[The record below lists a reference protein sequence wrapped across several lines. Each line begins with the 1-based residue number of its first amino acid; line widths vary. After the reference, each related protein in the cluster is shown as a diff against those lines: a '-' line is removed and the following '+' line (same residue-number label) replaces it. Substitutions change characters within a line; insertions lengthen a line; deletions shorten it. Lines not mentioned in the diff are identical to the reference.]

1 MSWGCA
7 VEMSNPTL
15 RLLLWVL
22 GQCMSVGSRFMPSMR
37 SQITRTLVFELSA
50 GQGVARHWIFDGPQ
64 RRVTTRSGHAASAD
78 CAVHFGSSAQALR
91 ALVST
96 RTVDRVVEGLHAGTV
111 ELRGSAFVL
120 LWFHGLTRR
129 FVRLGRPSGPR
140 HRLPDPYLV
149 HDSASCGDEKIVI
162 EPAVTRLDPEWVNAW
177 RARSTLIQ
185 VRGAAG
191 EPVLEP

>member
-1 MSWGCA
+1 
-7 VEMSNPTL
+7 MSNPAF
-15 RLLLWVL
+15 RLLLWLL
-22 GQCMSVGSRFMPSMR
+22 GHCMAVGSRFMPSVR

-50 GQGVARHWIFDGPQ
+50 GRNVARYWIFDGPQ
-64 RRVTTRSGHAASAD
+64 RRVTTRPGRAETPD
-78 CAVHFGSSAQALR
+78 CAVHFDSSAQALR
-91 ALVST
+91 ALVSA

-149 HDSASCGDEKIVI
+149 HDPASCGDEKIVI

-185 VRGAAG
+185 VRGAAD

>member
-1 MSWGCA
+1 
-7 VEMSNPTL
+7 MSNSTL
-15 RLLLWVL
+15 RLLLWAL
-22 GQCMSVGSRFMPSMR
+22 GRCMGVGSRFMPSMR

-50 GQGVARHWIFDGPQ
+50 GDRVARQWFFDGPQ
-64 RRVTTRSGHAASAD
+64 RRVTARPGRATRAD
-78 CAVHFGSSAQALR
+78 CAVHFDSSAQALR
-91 ALVST
+91 ALASP
-96 RTVDRVVEGLHAGTV
+96 RTVDKVIEGLHAGTV

-140 HRLPDPYLV
+140 HRLPEPYLA
-149 HDSASCGDEKIVI
+149 HDPASCGDEKIVI
-162 EPAVTRLDPEWVNAW
+162 EPAVTRLDPEWADAW

-185 VRGAAG
+185 VRAAAG